1 MAVTPP
7 PKGEIKHLARLWRFL
22 APYKGRVGIAFI
34 ALVTAASCVLVLG
47 QGLRHVKYA
56 RLPYLTN

>member
-34 ALVTAASCVLVLG
+34 ALVTAKCFGISMNRAGS
-47 QGLRHVKYA
+47 
-56 RLPYLTN
+56 